1 MAKQGHINSNSGLTV
16 VSVSSSGGQS
26 AKARETL
33 DKLWVEVNKKQ
44 QRNDRYQAKLEAFMA
59 YFKQSVEPIEQ
70 EVCRANEQ
78 WIRHLV
84 SFVPRKSIK
93 GRQHEVLLDWI
104 QEELT
109 ILESN
114 PFNPVN
120 TNDLRD
126 AFNEA
131 IVTSIKQNPNS
142 SEVSEEQLDHY
153 RIELSLMLGE
163 EIELSDEELVE
174 LIHDPHKAMA
184 YFESVLKH
192 KMESGY
198 VGDDEDI
205 HGQESPYF
213 HDESD
218 QHDHSYQQHNQ
229 DFHNTNVD
237 VATALFSD
245 KQINR
250 LYRQLAKKLHP
261 DRELDPD
268 KKAEKMDLMQQL
280 SHARDVKDPLTI
292 LLFAQQ
298 FLPEY
303 QLELNENLTMQLE
316 SILRDKVKQLNA
328 DYHELRRGDG
338 LSVIIWQRFGGGTKA
353 AREKGLREYRQA
365 LEQDVEILM
374 AKCREIKTVKGLQKH
389 LKARLKPLNF
399 TRIPMSELPFDD
411 FPFDLFD

>member
-1 MAKQGHINSNSGLTV
+1 MV
-16 VSVSSSGGQS
+16 
-26 AKARETL
+26 
-33 DKLWVEVNKKQ
+33 
-44 QRNDRYQAKLEAFMA
+44 
-59 YFKQSVEPIEQ
+59 YFKQSVEHLEQ

-78 WIRHLV
+78 WIRHLL

-93 GRQHEVLLDWI
+93 GRQQEVLLDWI

-120 TNDLRD
+120 TDDLRD

-131 IVTSIKQNPNS
+131 LVTSIKQDPSS
-142 SEVSEEQLDHY
+142 SEVSGEQLDHY

-163 EIELSDEELVE
+163 EIDLSDEELSE
-174 LIHDPHKAMA
+174 LIRDPHKAVA

-192 KMESGY
+192 RMDSDY
-198 VGDDEDI
+198 VGDDEYF
-205 HGQESPYF
+205 HGQESPF
-213 HDESD
+213 FNKESD
-218 QHDHSYQQHNQ
+218 QHNHSYQQHT
-229 DFHNTNVD
+229 HNTNND

-245 KQINR
+245 KQMNR

-280 SHARDVKDPLTI
+280 SHAKDVKDPLTI

-303 QLELNENLTMQLE
+303 QLELNDNLTVQLE
-316 SILRDKVKQLNA
+316 TILRDKVKQLNA
-328 DYHELRRGDG
+328 DYHELKRGDG

-365 LEQDVEILM
+365 LEQDVEILR
-374 AKCREIKTVKGLQKH
+374 AKCRDIKTVKGLREH
-389 LKARLKPLNF
+389 LTARLKSLNF
-399 TRIPMSELPFDD
+399 RRIPTSELPFDD

>member
-1 MAKQGHINSNSGLTV
+1 MAKQCHIKSNSGLTA
-16 VSVSSSGGQS
+16 VSVSSSVSKS
-26 AKARETL
+26 AQVRETL
-33 DKLWVEVNKKQ
+33 DKLWAEVNKKQ
-44 QRNDRYQAKLEAFMA
+44 QRNDRYQAKLDAFMV
-59 YFKQSVEPIEQ
+59 YFKQSVEQLEQ

-78 WIRHLV
+78 WILQLV

-93 GRQHEVLLDWI
+93 GRQHGALLDWI

-120 TNDLRD
+120 TDDLRD

-131 IVTSIKQNPNS
+131 IVTSIKQDPNS
-142 SEVSEEQLDHY
+142 SEVSEEQLEHY

-163 EIELSDEELVE
+163 KIELSDEELSE
-174 LIHDPHKAMA
+174 LIRDPHKAMA
-184 YFESVLKH
+184 YFESVLRH
-192 KMESGY
+192 KMDSDY
-198 VGDDEDI
+198 VGDDEYF
-205 HGQESPYF
+205 HGQESPFF
-213 HDESD
+213 HEESD
-218 QHDHSYQQHNQ
+218 QHDHSYQQHT
-229 DFHNTNVD
+229 HNTNND
-237 VATALFSD
+237 VATALFND
-245 KQINR
+245 KQMNR

-261 DRELDPD
+261 DRELNSD

-280 SHARDVKDPLTI
+280 SHARDVKDPLAI
-292 LLFAQQ
+292 FLLAQQ

-303 QLELNENLTMQLE
+303 QLELNDNLTVQLE
-316 SILRDKVKQLNA
+316 TILKDKVKQLNA

>member
-1 MAKQGHINSNSGLTV
+1 MAKQCHIKSNSGLTA
-16 VSVSSSGGQS
+16 VSVSSSVSKS
-26 AKARETL
+26 AQVRETL
-33 DKLWVEVNKKQ
+33 DKLWAEVNKKQ
-44 QRNDRYQAKLEAFMA
+44 QRNDRYQAKLESFMV
-59 YFKQSVEPIEQ
+59 YFKQSVEQLEQ

-78 WIRHLV
+78 WILQLV

-93 GRQHEVLLDWI
+93 GRQHGALLDWI

-120 TNDLRD
+120 TDDLRD

-131 IVTSIKQNPNS
+131 IVTSIKQDPNS
-142 SEVSEEQLDHY
+142 SEVSEEQLEHY

-163 EIELSDEELVE
+163 KIELSDEELSE
-174 LIHDPHKAMA
+174 LIRDPHKAMA
-184 YFESVLKH
+184 YFESVLRH
-192 KMESGY
+192 KMDSDY
-198 VGDDEDI
+198 VGDDEYF
-205 HGQESPYF
+205 HGQESPFF
-213 HDESD
+213 HEESD
-218 QHDHSYQQHNQ
+218 QHDHSYQQHT
-229 DFHNTNVD
+229 HNTNSD
-237 VATALFSD
+237 VATALFND
-245 KQINR
+245 KQMNR

-261 DRELDPD
+261 DRELNSD

-303 QLELNENLTMQLE
+303 QLELNENLTVQLE

-411 FPFDLFD
+411 FPFDMFD

>member
-1 MAKQGHINSNSGLTV
+1 MAKQCHIKSNSGLTA
-16 VSVSSSGGQS
+16 VSVSSSVSKS
-26 AKARETL
+26 AQVRETL
-33 DKLWVEVNKKQ
+33 DKLWAEVNKKQ
-44 QRNDRYQAKLEAFMA
+44 QRNDRYQAKLDAFMV
-59 YFKQSVEPIEQ
+59 YFKQSVEQLEQ

-78 WIRHLV
+78 WILQLV

-93 GRQHEVLLDWI
+93 GRQHGALLDWI

-120 TNDLRD
+120 TDDLRD

-131 IVTSIKQNPNS
+131 IVTSIKQDPNS
-142 SEVSEEQLDHY
+142 SEVSEEQLEHY

-163 EIELSDEELVE
+163 KIELSDEELSE
-174 LIHDPHKAMA
+174 LIRDPHKAMA
-184 YFESVLKH
+184 YFESVLRH
-192 KMESGY
+192 KMDSDY
-198 VGDDEDI
+198 VGDDEYF
-205 HGQESPYF
+205 HGQESPFF

-218 QHDHSYQQHNQ
+218 QHDHSYQQHT
-229 DFHNTNVD
+229 HNTNND
-237 VATALFSD
+237 VATALFND
-245 KQINR
+245 KQMNR

-261 DRELDPD
+261 DRELNSD

-280 SHARDVKDPLTI
+280 SHARDVKDPLAI
-292 LLFAQQ
+292 FLLAQQ

-303 QLELNENLTMQLE
+303 QLELNDNLTVQLE
-316 SILRDKVKQLNA
+316 TILKDKVKQLNA

-365 LEQDVEILM
+365 LEQDVENLM

-389 LKARLKPLNF
+389 LTARLQSFNF
-399 TRIPMSELPFDD
+399 TRVPMSELPFDD

>member
-1 MAKQGHINSNSGLTV
+1 MAKQGHIDSNSGLTA
-16 VSVSSSGGQS
+16 VSVSSSVSKS
-26 AKARETL
+26 AQARETL
-33 DKLWVEVNKKQ
+33 DKLWAEVNKKQ
-44 QRNDRYQAKLEAFMA
+44 QRNDRYQAKLDAFMV
-59 YFKQSVEPIEQ
+59 YFKQSVEQLEQ

-78 WIRHLV
+78 WILQLV

-93 GRQHEVLLDWI
+93 GRQHGALLDWI

-120 TNDLRD
+120 TDDLRD

-131 IVTSIKQNPNS
+131 IVTSIKQDPNS
-142 SEVSEEQLDHY
+142 SEVSEEQLEHY

-163 EIELSDEELVE
+163 KIELSDEELSE
-174 LIHDPHKAMA
+174 LIRDPHKAMA
-184 YFESVLKH
+184 YFESVLRH
-192 KMESGY
+192 KMDSDY
-198 VGDDEDI
+198 VGDDEYF
-205 HGQESPYF
+205 HGQESPFF
-213 HDESD
+213 HEESD
-218 QHDHSYQQHNQ
+218 QHDHSYQQHT
-229 DFHNTNVD
+229 HNTNND
-237 VATALFSD
+237 VATALFND
-245 KQINR
+245 KQMNR

-261 DRELDPD
+261 DRELNSD

-280 SHARDVKDPLTI
+280 SHARDVKDPLAI
-292 LLFAQQ
+292 FLLAQQ

-303 QLELNENLTMQLE
+303 QLELNDNLTVQLE
-316 SILRDKVKQLNA
+316 TILKDKVKQLNA

-365 LEQDVEILM
+365 LEQDVENLM

-389 LKARLKPLNF
+389 LTARLQSFNF
-399 TRIPMSELPFDD
+399 TRVPMSELPFDD
-411 FPFDLFD
+411 FPFDMFD

>member
-1 MAKQGHINSNSGLTV
+1 MAKQCHIKSNSGLTA
-16 VSVSSSGGQS
+16 VSVSSSVSKS
-26 AKARETL
+26 AQVRETL
-33 DKLWVEVNKKQ
+33 DKLWAEVNKKQ
-44 QRNDRYQAKLEAFMA
+44 QRNDRYQAKLDAFMV
-59 YFKQSVEPIEQ
+59 YFKQSVEQLEQ

-78 WIRHLV
+78 WILQLV

-93 GRQHEVLLDWI
+93 GRQHGALLDWI

-120 TNDLRD
+120 TDDLRD

-131 IVTSIKQNPNS
+131 IVTSIKQDPNS
-142 SEVSEEQLDHY
+142 SEVSEEQLEHY

-163 EIELSDEELVE
+163 KIELSDEELSE
-174 LIHDPHKAMA
+174 LIRDPHKAMA
-184 YFESVLKH
+184 YFESVLRH
-192 KMESGY
+192 KMDSDY
-198 VGDDEDI
+198 VGDDEYF
-205 HGQESPYF
+205 HGQESPFF

-218 QHDHSYQQHNQ
+218 QHDHSYQQHT
-229 DFHNTNVD
+229 HNTNND
-237 VATALFSD
+237 VATALFND
-245 KQINR
+245 KQMNR

-261 DRELDPD
+261 DRELNSD

-280 SHARDVKDPLTI
+280 SHARDVKDPLAI
-292 LLFAQQ
+292 FLLAQQ

-303 QLELNENLTMQLE
+303 QLELNDNLTVQLE
-316 SILRDKVKQLNA
+316 TILRDKVKQLNA

-338 LSVIIWQRFGGGTKA
+338 LGVIIWQRFGGGTKA

>member
-1 MAKQGHINSNSGLTV
+1 MAKQCHIKSNSGLTA
-16 VSVSSSGGQS
+16 VSVSSSVSKS
-26 AKARETL
+26 AQVRETL
-33 DKLWVEVNKKQ
+33 DKLWAEVNKKQ
-44 QRNDRYQAKLEAFMA
+44 QRNDRYQAKLDAFMV
-59 YFKQSVEPIEQ
+59 YFKQSVEQLEQ

-78 WIRHLV
+78 WILQLV

-93 GRQHEVLLDWI
+93 GRQHGALLDWI

-120 TNDLRD
+120 TDDLRD

-131 IVTSIKQNPNS
+131 IVTSIKQDPNS
-142 SEVSEEQLDHY
+142 SEVSEEQLEHY

-163 EIELSDEELVE
+163 KIELSDEELSE
-174 LIHDPHKAMA
+174 LIRDPHKAMA
-184 YFESVLKH
+184 YFESVLRH
-192 KMESGY
+192 KMDSDY
-198 VGDDEDI
+198 VGDDEYF
-205 HGQESPYF
+205 HGQESPFF
-213 HDESD
+213 HEESD
-218 QHDHSYQQHNQ
+218 QHDHSYQQHT
-229 DFHNTNVD
+229 HNTNND
-237 VATALFSD
+237 VATALFND
-245 KQINR
+245 KQMNR

-261 DRELDPD
+261 DRELNSD

-303 QLELNENLTMQLE
+303 QLELNENLTVQLE

-411 FPFDLFD
+411 FPFDMFD

>member
-1 MAKQGHINSNSGLTV
+1 MAQQGQIKSNSRLTA
-16 VSVSSSGGQS
+16 VSVSSSVNKS
-26 AKARETL
+26 AQARDTL
-33 DKLWVEVNKKQ
+33 DKLWVEVNQKQ
-44 QRNDRYQAKLEAFMA
+44 QRNQRYQARLDGFMA
-59 YFKQSVEPIEQ
+59 FFKQSAEHLEQ

-109 ILESN
+109 MLESN

-120 TNDLRD
+120 TDNLRD

-131 IVTSIKQNPNS
+131 LVTSIEQDSKPTAIT
-142 SEVSEEQLDHY
+142 EEQLEHF
-153 RIELSLMLGE
+153 RAELSLMLGE
-163 EIELSDEELVE
+163 QVELSNEELYDM
-174 LIHDPHKAMA
+174 LRDPRKTMA
-184 YFESVLKH
+184 YIKTVLRNRTESDYADV
-192 KMESGY
+192 
-198 VGDDEDI
+198 DDDMF
-205 HGQESPYF
+205 GQEQPF
-213 HDESD
+213 FQDDFD
-218 QHDHSYQQHNQ
+218 QNAQSKQQYEQHTDTLN
-229 DFHNTNVD
+229 DKAAN
-237 VATALFSD
+237 ALFSD
-245 KQINR
+245 KHMIR

-292 LLFAQQ
+292 LLLAQQ

-303 QLELNENLTMQLE
+303 QLELNDNLIGQLE
-316 SILRDKVKQLNA
+316 QTLKFKIRQLNA

-338 LSVIIWQRFGGGTKA
+338 LGTIIWQRFGGGTKT

-365 LEQDVEILM
+365 LKRDAEILK
-374 AKCREIKTVKGLQKH
+374 ANCREIKTVKVLQEH
-389 LKARLKPLNF
+389 LNARLKSFNF
-399 TRIPMSELPFDD
+399 SRIPMSELPFDD

>member
-1 MAKQGHINSNSGLTV
+1 MAKQGHINSNSGLTA
-16 VSVSSSGGQS
+16 VSVSSSVSKS
-26 AKARETL
+26 AQARETL
-33 DKLWVEVNKKQ
+33 DKLWAEVNKKQ
-44 QRNDRYQAKLEAFMA
+44 QRNDRYQAKLDAFMV
-59 YFKQSVEPIEQ
+59 YFKQSVEQLEQ

-78 WIRHLV
+78 WILQLV

-93 GRQHEVLLDWI
+93 GRQHGALLDWI

-120 TNDLRD
+120 TDDLRD

-131 IVTSIKQNPNS
+131 IVTSIKQDPNS
-142 SEVSEEQLDHY
+142 SEVSEEQLEHY

-163 EIELSDEELVE
+163 KIELSDEELSE
-174 LIHDPHKAMA
+174 LIRDPHKAMA
-184 YFESVLKH
+184 YFESVLRH
-192 KMESGY
+192 KMDSDY
-198 VGDDEDI
+198 VGDDEYF
-205 HGQESPYF
+205 HGQESPFF
-213 HDESD
+213 HEESD
-218 QHDHSYQQHNQ
+218 QHDHSYQQHT
-229 DFHNTNVD
+229 HNTNND
-237 VATALFSD
+237 VATALFND
-245 KQINR
+245 KQMNR

-261 DRELDPD
+261 DRELNSD

-280 SHARDVKDPLTI
+280 SHARDVKDPLAI
-292 LLFAQQ
+292 FLLAQQ

-303 QLELNENLTMQLE
+303 QLELNDNLTVQLE
-316 SILRDKVKQLNA
+316 TILKDKVKQLNA

-365 LEQDVEILM
+365 LEQDVENLM

-389 LKARLKPLNF
+389 LTARLQSFNF
-399 TRIPMSELPFDD
+399 TRVPMSELPFDD
-411 FPFDLFD
+411 FPFDMFD

>member
-1 MAKQGHINSNSGLTV
+1 MAKQCHIKSNSGLTA
-16 VSVSSSGGQS
+16 VSVSSSVSKS
-26 AKARETL
+26 AQVRETL
-33 DKLWVEVNKKQ
+33 DKLWAEVNKKQ
-44 QRNDRYQAKLEAFMA
+44 QRNDRYQAKLDAFMV
-59 YFKQSVEPIEQ
+59 YFKQSVEQLEQ

-78 WIRHLV
+78 WILQLV

-93 GRQHEVLLDWI
+93 GRQHGALLDWI

-120 TNDLRD
+120 TDDLRD

-131 IVTSIKQNPNS
+131 IVTSIKQDPNS
-142 SEVSEEQLDHY
+142 SEVSEEQLEHY

-163 EIELSDEELVE
+163 KIELSDEELSE
-174 LIHDPHKAMA
+174 LIRDPHKAMA
-184 YFESVLKH
+184 YFESVLRH
-192 KMESGY
+192 KMDSDY
-198 VGDDEDI
+198 VGDDEYF
-205 HGQESPYF
+205 HGQESPFF

-218 QHDHSYQQHNQ
+218 QHDHSYQQHT
-229 DFHNTNVD
+229 HNTNND
-237 VATALFSD
+237 VATALFND
-245 KQINR
+245 KQMNR

-261 DRELDPD
+261 DRELNSD

-280 SHARDVKDPLTI
+280 SHARDVKDPLAI
-292 LLFAQQ
+292 FLLAQQ

-303 QLELNENLTMQLE
+303 QLELNDNLTVQLE
-316 SILRDKVKQLNA
+316 TILKDKVKQLNA

-365 LEQDVEILM
+365 LEQDVENLM

>member
-1 MAKQGHINSNSGLTV
+1 MAKQGHINSNSGLTA
-16 VSVSSSGGQS
+16 VSVSSSVSKS
-26 AKARETL
+26 AQARETL
-33 DKLWVEVNKKQ
+33 DKLWAEVNKKQ
-44 QRNDRYQAKLEAFMA
+44 QRNDRYQAKLDAFMV
-59 YFKQSVEPIEQ
+59 YFKQSVEQLEQ

-78 WIRHLV
+78 WILQLV

-93 GRQHEVLLDWI
+93 GRQHGALLDWI

-120 TNDLRD
+120 TDDLRD

-131 IVTSIKQNPNS
+131 IVTSIKQDPNS
-142 SEVSEEQLDHY
+142 SEVSEEQLEHY

-163 EIELSDEELVE
+163 KIELSDEELSE
-174 LIHDPHKAMA
+174 LIRDPHKAMA
-184 YFESVLKH
+184 YFESVLRH
-192 KMESGY
+192 KMDSDY
-198 VGDDEDI
+198 VGDDEYF
-205 HGQESPYF
+205 HGQESPFF
-213 HDESD
+213 HEESD
-218 QHDHSYQQHNQ
+218 QHDHSYQQHT
-229 DFHNTNVD
+229 HNTNND
-237 VATALFSD
+237 VATALFND
-245 KQINR
+245 KQMNR

-261 DRELDPD
+261 DRELNSD

-280 SHARDVKDPLTI
+280 SHARDVKDPLAI
-292 LLFAQQ
+292 FLLAQQ

-303 QLELNENLTMQLE
+303 QLELNDNLTVQLE
-316 SILRDKVKQLNA
+316 TILKDKVKQLNA

-365 LEQDVEILM
+365 LEQDVENLM

-389 LKARLKPLNF
+389 LTARLQSFNF
-399 TRIPMSELPFDD
+399 TRVPMSELPFDD

>member
-1 MAKQGHINSNSGLTV
+1 MV
-16 VSVSSSGGQS
+16 
-26 AKARETL
+26 
-33 DKLWVEVNKKQ
+33 
-44 QRNDRYQAKLEAFMA
+44 
-59 YFKQSVEPIEQ
+59 YFKQSVEQLEQ

-78 WIRHLV
+78 WILQLV

-93 GRQHEVLLDWI
+93 GRQHGALLDWI

-120 TNDLRD
+120 TDDLRD

-131 IVTSIKQNPNS
+131 IVTSIKQDPNS
-142 SEVSEEQLDHY
+142 SEVSEEQLEHY

-163 EIELSDEELVE
+163 KIELSDEELSE
-174 LIHDPHKAMA
+174 LIRDPHKAMT
-184 YFESVLKH
+184 YFESVLRH
-192 KMESGY
+192 KMDSDY
-198 VGDDEDI
+198 VGDDEYF
-205 HGQESPYF
+205 HGQESPFF
-213 HDESD
+213 HEESD
-218 QHDHSYQQHNQ
+218 QHDHSYQQRT
-229 DFHNTNVD
+229 HNTNND

-245 KQINR
+245 KQMNR

-261 DRELDPD
+261 DRELNSD

-280 SHARDVKDPLTI
+280 THARDVKDPLTI

-303 QLELNENLTMQLE
+303 QLELNENLTVQLE

-374 AKCREIKTVKGLQKH
+374 AKCREIKTVKRLQKH

-411 FPFDLFD
+411 FPFDMFD

>member
-1 MAKQGHINSNSGLTV
+1 MAKQCHIKSNSGLTA
-16 VSVSSSGGQS
+16 VSVSSSVSKS
-26 AKARETL
+26 AQARETL
-33 DKLWVEVNKKQ
+33 DKLWAEVNKKQ
-44 QRNDRYQAKLEAFMA
+44 QRNDRYQAKLDAFMV
-59 YFKQSVEPIEQ
+59 YFKQSVEQLEQ

-78 WIRHLV
+78 WILQLV

-93 GRQHEVLLDWI
+93 GRQHGALLDWI

-120 TNDLRD
+120 TDDLRD

-131 IVTSIKQNPNS
+131 IVTSIKQDPNS
-142 SEVSEEQLDHY
+142 SEVSEEQLEHY

-163 EIELSDEELVE
+163 KIELSDEELSE
-174 LIHDPHKAMA
+174 LIRDPHKAMA
-184 YFESVLKH
+184 YFESVLRH
-192 KMESGY
+192 KMDSDY
-198 VGDDEDI
+198 VGDDEYF
-205 HGQESPYF
+205 HGQESPFF
-213 HDESD
+213 HEESD
-218 QHDHSYQQHNQ
+218 QHDHSHQQHT
-229 DFHNTNVD
+229 HNTNND

-280 SHARDVKDPLTI
+280 SHARDVKDPLAI
-292 LLFAQQ
+292 FLLAQQ

-303 QLELNENLTMQLE
+303 QLELNDNLTVQLE
-316 SILRDKVKQLNA
+316 TILKDKVKQLNA

-365 LEQDVEILM
+365 LEQDVENLM

-389 LKARLKPLNF
+389 LTARLQSFNF
-399 TRIPMSELPFDD
+399 TRVPMSELPFDD
-411 FPFDLFD
+411 FPFDMFD

>member
-1 MAKQGHINSNSGLTV
+1 MAKQGHINSNSGLTA
-16 VSVSSSGGQS
+16 VSVSSSVSKS
-26 AKARETL
+26 AQARETL
-33 DKLWVEVNKKQ
+33 DKLWAEVNKKQ
-44 QRNDRYQAKLEAFMA
+44 QRNDRYQAKLDAFMV
-59 YFKQSVEPIEQ
+59 YFKQSVEQLEQ

-78 WIRHLV
+78 WILQLV

-93 GRQHEVLLDWI
+93 GRQHGALLDWI

-120 TNDLRD
+120 TDDLRD

-131 IVTSIKQNPNS
+131 IVTSIKQDPNS
-142 SEVSEEQLDHY
+142 SEVSEEQLEHY

-163 EIELSDEELVE
+163 KIELSDEELSE
-174 LIHDPHKAMA
+174 LIRDPHKAMA
-184 YFESVLKH
+184 YFESVLRH
-192 KMESGY
+192 KMDSDY
-198 VGDDEDI
+198 VGDDEYF
-205 HGQESPYF
+205 HGQESPFF
-213 HDESD
+213 HEESD
-218 QHDHSYQQHNQ
+218 QHDHSYQQHT
-229 DFHNTNVD
+229 HNTNND
-237 VATALFSD
+237 VATALFND
-245 KQINR
+245 KQMNR

-261 DRELDPD
+261 DRELNSD

-280 SHARDVKDPLTI
+280 SHARDVKDPLAI
-292 LLFAQQ
+292 FLLAQQ
-298 FLPEY
+298 YLPEY
-303 QLELNENLTMQLE
+303 QLELNDNLTVQLE
-316 SILRDKVKQLNA
+316 TILKDKVKQLNA

-365 LEQDVEILM
+365 LEQDVENLM

-389 LKARLKPLNF
+389 LTARLQSFNF
-399 TRIPMSELPFDD
+399 TRVPMSELPFDD